1 MATLFKRIL
10 PVLVSAVLLLLLL
23 WKLDAREVLAA
34 VSGASWIWISLS
46 LIITATFPVF
56 GTLRWLAVIRPMGA
70 EIGFG
75 SAFRVTMGAFPLN
88 SFLPSKAGDLSKAAF
103 LRAHGGFIPLAGSVV
118 FERMVD
124 VIVLTGMTVVG
135 AFLLDQKSILYLGLG
150 CAAVT
155 FGGILVL
162 SFSGHLPLPGR
173 LQRKADDIGKAA
185 RAVFRFPK
193 YLVLVLFWSIL
204 NWLGTMAESYCLFR
218 ALQIDIPF
226 MTVLAV
232 MPLAIFVGL
241 LPLTISGIGTRD
253 AALVWLLGSMV
264 TAEAA
269 LAAGILYTAVSYWF
283 LGILGLPFLFISM
296 YGPSATK
303 SPMCAPGGA
312 GRVEN

>member
-10 PVLVSAVLLLLLL
+10 PVVVSAVLLLLLL

-46 LIITATFPVF
+46 LLIAATFPVL

-75 SAFRVTMGAFPLN
+75 AACRVTMGAFPLN

-103 LRAHGGFIPLAGSVV
+103 LRAHGGLIPLAGSVV

-135 AFLLDQKSILYLGLG
+135 ALFLGQKTVLCLALG
-150 CAAVT
+150 CA
-155 FGGILVL
+155 ILTVGAITVL
-162 SFSGHLPLPGR
+162 SLSGRLPLP
-173 LQRKADDIGKAA
+173 QRIQDKASDIGKAA

-193 YLVLVLFWSIL
+193 YLVLVLFWSGL
-204 NWLGTMAESYCLFR
+204 NWLGTMAESYCLLR
-218 ALQIDIPF
+218 AVYIDVPF
-226 MTVLAV
+226 ITVLAV

-253 AALVWLLGSMV
+253 AALVWLLATMAS
-264 TAEAA
+264 AEKA

-283 LGILGLPFLFISM
+283 LGLLGLPFLFLSM
-296 YGPSATK
+296 YSSIGGKEYMNSMGK
-303 SPMCAPGGA
+303 SEKAQ
-312 GRVEN
+312 N

>member
-1 MATLFKRIL
+1 MATVFKRIL
-10 PVLVSAVLLLLLL
+10 PVIVSAFLLLLLL

-34 VSGASWIWISLS
+34 VSGASWVWISLS

-56 GTLRWLAVIRPMGA
+56 GTFRWLAVIRPMGA
-70 EIGFG
+70 EIGF
-75 SAFRVTMGAFPLN
+75 SPAFRVTMGAFPLN

-103 LRAHGGFIPLAGSVV
+103 LRAHGGFVPLAGSVV

-124 VIVLTGMTVVG
+124 VIVLTGMTVIG
-135 AFLLDQKSILYLGLG
+135 ALFLNQQSILYLALG
-150 CAAVT
+150 CAAAT
-155 FGGILVL
+155 IGGIAVL
-162 SFSGHLPLPGR
+162 CLSAHLPLPASI
-173 LQRKADDIGKAA
+173 QRKADDIGKAA
-185 RAVFRFPK
+185 RAVFRSPG
-193 YLVLVLFWSIL
+193 YLVLVLFWSIV

-218 ALQIDIPF
+218 ALQIDISF

-269 LAAGILYTAVSYWF
+269 LAVGILYTAVSYWF
-283 LGILGLPFLFISM
+283 LGILGLPFLFFSM
-296 YGPSATK
+296 Y
-303 SPMCAPGGA
+303 SPMPGSKG
-312 GRVEN
+312 E